1 MILTTQ
7 HYVRHY
13 ANDRNFRDTGKE
25 NNVLTFLDFL
35 FREKNVLF
43 VGYGLDELEIL
54 EYVIGKAR
62 LDRGADRT
70 ELRHFLLQ
78 GFFSHE
84 QEIARSLI
92 PYYRECGIELIPFL
106 RDYLDWDQLIE
117 VLDEFARLSPAGPAM
132 KIQTLKEMEA
142 LLDD

>member
-43 VGYGLDELEIL
+43 VGGLDELEIL
-54 EYVIGKAR
+54 EYVIGRHGWTEAR
-62 LDRGADRT
+62 IAPSSGIFSFRVFSRMSKRSQGA
-70 ELRHFLLQ
+70 
-78 GFFSHE
+78 
-84 QEIARSLI
+84 
-92 PYYRECGIELIPFL
+92 
-106 RDYLDWDQLIE
+106 
-117 VLDEFARLSPAGPAM
+117 
-132 KIQTLKEMEA
+132 
-142 LLDD
+142 